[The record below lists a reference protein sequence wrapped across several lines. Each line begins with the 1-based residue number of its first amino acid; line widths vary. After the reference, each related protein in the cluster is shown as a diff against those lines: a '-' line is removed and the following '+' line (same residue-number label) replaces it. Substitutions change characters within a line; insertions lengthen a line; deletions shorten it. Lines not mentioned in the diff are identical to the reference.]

1 MVQPYIFLHNAG
13 IGHKLLGYTK
23 MNRLFFTII
32 LMCVMAG
39 VSAQSSGDPP
49 KDYNDESDASK
60 DYNEAS
66 DAPGI
71 SKDYNEETDAPKD
84 YDGDADKPVDL

>member
-1 MVQPYIFLHNAG
+1 
-13 IGHKLLGYTK
+13 

-32 LMCVMAG
+32 LMFVMAG
-39 VSAQSSGDPP
+39 ASAQSSGDPP
-49 KDYNDESDASK
+49 K

-84 YDGDADKPVDL
+84 YDEDADKPVDL

>member
-1 MVQPYIFLHNAG
+1 MF
-13 IGHKLLGYTK
+13 
-23 MNRLFFTII
+23 
-32 LMCVMAG
+32 VMAG
-39 VSAQSSGDPP
+39 ASAQSSGDPP
-49 KDYNDESDASK
+49 K

-84 YDGDADKPVDL
+84 YDEDADKPVDL

>member
-1 MVQPYIFLHNAG
+1 ML
-13 IGHKLLGYTK
+13 
-23 MNRLFFTII
+23 
-32 LMCVMAG
+32 VMAG
-39 VSAQSSGDPP
+39 VSAQSDGDAP
-49 KDYNDESDASK
+49 K

-84 YDGDADKPVDL
+84 YDEDADKPVDL